1 MKRALVVLGHLMI
14 LNVIYILSIC
24 LSLGILAAPATSAL
38 FHFTNKL
45 LSKDFQEYGIIKQ
58 FWKIIKEKFK
68 YSFGFGIIAAVILYL
83 CIVNLDNVLLLEY
96 GDFLRKLIIVCQYFA
111 IIETSVLTIMVLY
124 LNGLFKFHK
133 FSDLIKMAFFVAH
146 RHIFVT
152 ILMVISIA
160 LLLYVLIYY
169 VTVLLLI
176 MLFSLISLWICTLYL
191 PVWKKYLIKEE
202 EHQNEPPEETQ

>member
-14 LNVIYILSIC
+14 LNVIYILSIF
-24 LSLGILAAPATSAL
+24 LSLGIAVAPATSAL
-38 FHFTNKL
+38 FYFSNKL

-58 FWKIIKEKFK
+58 FRKIIKEKFK

-96 GDFLRKLIIVCQYFA
+96 GEFLRKLIIVCQYFA

-124 LNGLFKFHK
+124 LNGLFKFQK

-160 LLLYVLIYY
+160 LLLYVLVYY
-169 VTVLLLI
+169 VTILLLI
-176 MLFSLISLWICTLYL
+176 MFFSLISLWICTLYL
-191 PVWKKYLIKEE
+191 PIWKKYLIKEE
-202 EHQNEPPEETQ
+202 EHHNEPPEETQ